1 MRHKVRV
8 LMGEMSRILK
18 GHCFLCLCKIADW
31 CGIRCVYC
39 MGRCQ
44 GFIMGSDFGVFVG
57 LPIGAA

>member
-1 MRHKVRV
+1 
-8 LMGEMSRILK
+8 MGEMSRILK

-44 GFIMGSDFGVFVG
+44 GFLRGSDFGVFVG